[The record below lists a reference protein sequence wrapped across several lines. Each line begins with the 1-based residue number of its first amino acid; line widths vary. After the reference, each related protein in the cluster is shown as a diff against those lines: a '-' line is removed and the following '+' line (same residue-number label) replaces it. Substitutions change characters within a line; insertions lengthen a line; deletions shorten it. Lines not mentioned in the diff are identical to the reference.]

1 MKLSNRILALLLI
14 VGIALPL
21 SAVEPEKV
29 ERYALGKPA
38 IQSTGA
44 FDGNRINTDLE
55 NNGMIVS

>member
-1 MKLSNRILALLLI
+1 MKLSNRILAFLLI

-55 NNGMIVS
+55 NNG